1 LLAVVIIT
9 PNVMD
14 KEFTHAKEKI
24 SDFKEELKLLM
35 KKYNFEIH
43 ESDNY
48 NGMDEYCGTDCY
60 FSVEGYI
67 WYSETISEILNDAGL
82 K

>member
-1 LLAVVIIT
+1 
-9 PNVMD
+9 MD

-24 SDFKEELKLLM
+24 SDFQEEIKLLM

-43 ESDNY
+43 ESTNY
-48 NGMDEYCGTDCY
+48 NGMDEYCGTDFY
-60 FSVEGYI
+60 FSVDGYI
-67 WYSETISEILNDAGL
+67 WYIETISEILNDVGL

>member
-1 LLAVVIIT
+1 MEDI
-9 PNVMD
+9 
-14 KEFTHAKEKI
+14 EFKYAKEKI
-24 SDFKEELKLLM
+24 LAFKEELKLLM
-35 KKYNFEIH
+35 NKYNFGKH

-48 NGMDEYCGTDCY
+48 DGMDQYCGTDCY

-67 WYSETISEILNDAGL
+67 WYSETVSEILDEVGF